1 MSGTKE
7 FTMKDGLQ
15 VQPTG
20 PAPVH
25 IQIAFN
31 ILAIMLGAQ
40 LYDSFLKDTI
50 GNGKTIDELVG
61 LK

>member
-1 MSGTKE
+1 MSK
-7 FTMKDGLQ
+7 TMKDGG
-15 VQPTG
+15 V
-20 PAPVH
+20 APLE

-31 ILAIMLGAQ
+31 VLTLMLLFQ
-40 LYDSFLKDTI
+40 FYDIALKDTI